1 MKATILAIII
11 FLGAG
16 TLPQADISDKVVA
29 LLKAGNSK
37 ELSSHFAS
45 KIDLAVEDKDDV
57 YSRAQAELIIK
68 KFFATH
74 APTSVTVVH
83 SGTSNMGI
91 KYSICNMV
99 TEKGTFRVSFHV
111 KEVGGKGYIQKLS
124 IEESD
129 G

>member
-1 MKATILAIII
+1 MKATIFAILI

-16 TLPQADISDKVVA
+16 VMPQADISDRVVA

-37 ELSSHFAS
+37 ELSGHFAS

-57 YSRAQAELIIK
+57 YSRAQAELIVK

-74 APTSVTVVH
+74 TPTTVTVVH

-91 KYSICNMV
+91 KYSICSMTTSN
-99 TEKGTFRVSFHV
+99 GNFRVSFHV

-129 G
+129 D